1 MVLDIRKMKSGI
13 SVRIEWNKFMGNY
26 TNHD

>member
-1 MVLDIRKMKSGI
+1 MVLDIRKMESGV
-13 SVRIEWNKFMGNY
+13 SVRIEWNKFMGSY